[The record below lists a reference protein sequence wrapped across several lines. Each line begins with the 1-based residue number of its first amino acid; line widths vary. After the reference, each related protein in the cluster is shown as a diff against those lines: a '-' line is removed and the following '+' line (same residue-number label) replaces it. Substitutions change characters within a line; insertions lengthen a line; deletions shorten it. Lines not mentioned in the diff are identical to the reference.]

1 MGMKRFILAV
11 SLAFLSITA
20 FSQKGDFGMGLILGN
35 PTSLSVKWWTGNVTA
50 IDASIGY
57 RYSGANHLYLNTDFL
72 FHLWAFQKDE
82 GIIKIYFG
90 GGAGLGF
97 ISDLSFGVRAPG
109 GAALFLDKIPLEI
122 FAEFVPTLQLF
133 GEENIR
139 YMQEGYIGARWY
151 F

>member
-1 MGMKRFILAV
+1 MKKVFLGLGLV
-11 SLAFLSITA
+11 LLSFKAFP
-20 FSQKGDFGMGLILGN
+20 QKGEFGMGLILGN
-35 PTSLSVKWWTGNVTA
+35 PTSLSVKLWTGEVTA

-57 RYSGANHLYLNTDFL
+57 RYGSYNHLYLNTGFL

-90 GGAGLGF
+90 AGAGMGF
-97 ISDLSFGVRAPG
+97 ISDLSLGLRAPG
-109 GAALFLDKIPLEI
+109 GAALFLDNLPLEI
-122 FAEFVPTLQLF
+122 FAELVPTLQLF

-139 YMQEGYIGARWY
+139 FMMEGYIGARWY